1 MTGEY
6 TLFYYITQ
14 RLHFFPSKIPQELLD
29 SPEINKAVLQIEESA
44 YSDAQLWGYDE
55 FWDAVRVEKTLVSDA
70 ERKGMEKGMAKGIEK
85 GIAQGMEKGIAQGM
99 EKGIAQ
105 GMEKGIA
112 QGMEKGIA
120 QGQSNE
126 RKETARRMKND
137 GIPPETI
144 AKYTQLSIEEIE
156 KL

>member
-6 TLFYYITQ
+6 TLFYHITQ

-85 GIAQGMEKGIAQGM
+85 GI
-99 EKGIAQ
+99 
-105 GMEKGIA
+105 EKGIA

>member
-85 GIAQGMEKGIAQGM
+85 GIAQG
-99 EKGIAQ
+99 
-105 GMEKGIA
+105 
-112 QGMEKGIA
+112 
-120 QGQSNE
+120 QSNE

>member
-85 GIAQGMEKGIAQGM
+85 GI
-99 EKGIAQ
+99 
-105 GMEKGIA
+105 EKGIA

>member
-70 ERKGMEKGMAKGIEK
+70 NG
-85 GIAQGMEKGIAQGM
+85 
-99 EKGIAQ
+99 
-105 GMEKGIA
+105 
-112 QGMEKGIA
+112 
-120 QGQSNE
+120 
-126 RKETARRMKND
+126 KEWKRGWQK
-137 GIPPETI
+137 E
-144 AKYTQLSIEEIE
+144 
-156 KL
+156 

>member
-70 ERKGMEKGMAKGIEK
+70 ERKGMEKGIAKGIEK
-85 GIAQGMEKGIAQGM
+85 GI
-99 EKGIAQ
+99 
-105 GMEKGIA
+105 EKGIA

>member
-1 MTGEY
+1 
-6 TLFYYITQ
+6 
-14 RLHFFPSKIPQELLD
+14 
-29 SPEINKAVLQIEESA
+29 
-44 YSDAQLWGYDE
+44 
-55 FWDAVRVEKTLVSDA
+55 
-70 ERKGMEKGMAKGIEK
+70 MEKGMAKGI
-85 GIAQGMEKGIAQGM
+85 

>member
-29 SPEINKAVLQIEESA
+29 NPEINKAVLQIEESA

-85 GIAQGMEKGIAQGM
+85 GIAQGMEKGIAQG
-99 EKGIAQ
+99 
-105 GMEKGIA
+105 
-112 QGMEKGIA
+112 
-120 QGQSNE
+120 QSNE

>member
-70 ERKGMEKGMAKGIEK
+70 ERKGI
-85 GIAQGMEKGIAQGM
+85 
-99 EKGIAQ
+99 
-105 GMEKGIA
+105 EKGIA

>member
-70 ERKGMEKGMAKGIEK
+70 ERKGMEKGIAKGI
-85 GIAQGMEKGIAQGM
+85 
-99 EKGIAQ
+99 
-105 GMEKGIA
+105 
-112 QGMEKGIA
+112 EKGIA

>member
-85 GIAQGMEKGIAQGM
+85 GI
-99 EKGIAQ
+99 
-105 GMEKGIA
+105 EKGIA

-126 RKETARRMKND
+126 RKETARRMRND

-144 AKYTQLSIEEIE
+144 AQYTQLSIEEIE

>member
-85 GIAQGMEKGIAQGM
+85 GI

>member
-85 GIAQGMEKGIAQGM
+85 GIAQE
-99 EKGIAQ
+99 
-105 GMEKGIA
+105 MEKGIA

>member
-1 MTGEY
+1 MHVLWLRYLTEINEK
-6 TLFYYITQ
+6 TRQ
-14 RLHFFPSKIPQELLD
+14 IPQELLD

-70 ERKGMEKGMAKGIEK
+70 EREGMEKGMAKGIEK
-85 GIAQGMEKGIAQGM
+85 GMAQGMEKGM
-99 EKGIAQ
+99 AQ

>member
-70 ERKGMEKGMAKGIEK
+70 ERKGMEKGIAKGIEK
-85 GIAQGMEKGIAQGM
+85 GI
-99 EKGIAQ
+99 
-105 GMEKGIA
+105 
-112 QGMEKGIA
+112 EKGIA

>member
-6 TLFYYITQ
+6 TLFYHITQ

-55 FWDAVRVEKTLVSDA
+55 FWNAVRVEKTLVSDA

-85 GIAQGMEKGIAQGM
+85 GI
-99 EKGIAQ
+99 
-105 GMEKGIA
+105 EKGIA

>member
-1 MTGEY
+1 MGFAISVMVWIFKELVTGEY

-85 GIAQGMEKGIAQGM
+85 GIAQGMEKGIAQG
-99 EKGIAQ
+99 
-105 GMEKGIA
+105 
-112 QGMEKGIA
+112 
-120 QGQSNE
+120 QSNE

-156 KL
+156 KLW

>member
-1 MTGEY
+1 MSTGNPVPD
-6 TLFYYITQ
+6 TLRPAGI
-14 RLHFFPSKIPQELLD
+14 L
-29 SPEINKAVLQIEESA
+29 AG
-44 YSDAQLWGYDE
+44 LWQ
-55 FWDAVRVEKTLVSDA
+55 TNPVSDA
-70 ERKGMEKGMAKGIEK
+70 ERKGMEKGMAKGI
-85 GIAQGMEKGIAQGM
+85 
-99 EKGIAQ
+99 
-105 GMEKGIA
+105 EKGIA

-156 KL
+156 KLW

>member
-85 GIAQGMEKGIAQGM
+85 GI
-99 EKGIAQ
+99 
-105 GMEKGIA
+105 
-112 QGMEKGIA
+112 EKGIA

>member
-85 GIAQGMEKGIAQGM
+85 GI

-120 QGQSNE
+120 QGQYNE

>member
-70 ERKGMEKGMAKGIEK
+70 ERKGMEKGMAKGMAK
-85 GIAQGMEKGIAQGM
+85 GI
-99 EKGIAQ
+99 
-105 GMEKGIA
+105 EKGIA

>member
-6 TLFYYITQ
+6 TLFYHITQ

-85 GIAQGMEKGIAQGM
+85 GI
-99 EKGIAQ
+99 
-105 GMEKGIA
+105 
-112 QGMEKGIA
+112 EKGIA